1 MEIDVRSVKFT
12 LVPFYG
18 KNRAKLQS
26 GAGRN
31 LRLNP
36 YSREVIFISSF
47 LPSLFCSSTLPAPAS
62 SLLLFY
68 LPRTDSDH
76 VIESIDCKRI
86 SKMLQPIVVMLW

>member
-1 MEIDVRSVKFT
+1 MRLRGMGSMEIDVRSVKFT

-47 LPSLFCSSTLPAPAS
+47 LPSLFCSSTLPAQFLLYS
-62 SLLLFY
+62 SIY
-68 LPRTDSDH
+68 LALTQ
-76 VIESIDCKRI
+76 I
-86 SKMLQPIVVMLW
+86 M